1 MIFFFFAQHCLFL
14 LMIYF
19 PLLMTCFPFPLDVIA
34 TDVIL
39 SSKLLLF
46 HLSQLPSL
54 LFSSPLYCCPYASYD
69 LITVQLLT
77 FPFGNHLQERQEVTE
92 MTSNE
97 LNVLTLIT
105 DSWCLNYGIFKVQMR
120 SSPYSKQSLI
130 LNDNVLSC
138 RDQKSDLLQGSVL
151 LTDLFKI
158 LNYSL
163 EDNMLNSAHRC
174 RLQAARELLD

>member
-1 MIFFFFAQHCLFL
+1 M
-14 LMIYF
+14 
-19 PLLMTCFPFPLDVIA
+19 
-34 TDVIL
+34 
-39 SSKLLLF
+39 
-46 HLSQLPSL
+46 
-54 LFSSPLYCCPYASYD
+54 SYD

-77 FPFGNHLQERQEVTE
+77 FPFGNHLQERHEVTE

-120 SSPYSKQSLI
+120 SSPCSKQSLI

-158 LNYSL
+158 LNYNL